1 MVVLVQF
8 HLAKEMLSSKVQ
20 PSQFALQTKGLKN
33 KRQQQP
39 VDHHSV
45 MWCLR
50 GEEAHQWIRT
60 AENVMN

>member
-1 MVVLVQF
+1 MVLVQF
-8 HLAKEMLSSKVQ
+8 HLAKKMPSSKVQ

-33 KRQQQP
+33 KRQQQS
-39 VDHHSV
+39 DEHHSV

-50 GEEAHQWIRT
+50 GEEGHQWIRT